1 MSSPLGINLIGD
13 ITPLIGRI
21 FDGVADLNG
30 GELEIEIDPDS
41 PLLVSHD
48 RFKDVAL
55 PAEVLYSEWRSLQ
68 TPEPN
73 PFPCANDKVL
83 YMDTETHNAGKQ
95 WSMSPREFFRLGQ
108 YAWGIG
114 GDVHLTTDY
123 DEMMDLIASA
133 EGVVAHN
140 GHNFDWSTLYGQ
152 GSMTPLFM
160 ARDRK
165 LLDTMVWANLAF
177 PAPESYTDRAGHT
190 YRGVSKPEQIK
201 RWLSLDNLAFQ
212 FGIEGKYGDLKE
224 LAKKHNPEG
233 TKVADLDYGLIPV
246 DDPEFVGYA
255 RQDIVAL
262 QGITRKLC
270 LVSPMTDYDWREQLC
285 AGLNAQITRNGFM
298 VDTDLAQG
306 RVNQLAKR
314 REEIMNRLVAEY
326 DFPTEGKSPW
336 ASNAGKDAIVRIF
349 ADYGIT
355 PETHIWPRTPKGAL
369 KLGGDELKKLA
380 EGTEAEEIA
389 NALAEIKGQRSLAQL
404 TLDNTQPDSKVH
416 PDIDDLQR
424 SGRSSIVRPGLT
436 VWNAR
441 GENANE
447 KSYYVAEPGC
457 KLVSFDLSNADARA
471 VAAYSQDE
479 AYRENFLP
487 GADNHMNVARMVYG
501 DQPDF
506 VNDKSH
512 PDGAKYRQ
520 LAKACIAEGS
530 LVLTDAGL
538 VPIEK
543 VTVADKVWDGV
554 EWVTHQGTVFKGLR
568 KVMTYDGLTATRDH
582 KIYTTNGMEIP
593 LGCAASLG
601 LRIEKSGAKGRPIRT
616 GRDYVEYVPRP
627 KTRWAS
633 PDKVCPSEM
642 PKLRKKWVDRL
653 GQLKARA
660 HQRLSPMHGFGEET
674 RDTRLVESTA
684 HGDEATVSK
693 SQQPGVQ
700 KLWGQGDYVWLE
712 FSSGGGGVDCG
723 ERVPVGQEP
732 PVRQDRQRQRVR
744 TGEHQNGNPETEFS
758 KSPEYCVCGL
768 CSDRLAIYK
777 GHSRP
782 ETQKWD
788 DKGRDNRGRAT
799 DSPRERVALETS
811 QTQTRVY
818 DIVNAGPRHRY
829 TVSDRLV
836 HNCSHAW
843 NYGGGA
849 KTISRAAGVT
859 QEEASNFVSQ
869 MAKAFPKV
877 VAWRNRMATMGE
889 RDGYIENKWGRRMPV
904 VREQS
909 YTQSSALM
917 GQSGTREIMKDA
929 LIKMLNHDPRLIG
942 WVKVPV
948 HDELIFS
955 IPESELAWAVPKI
968 EELMYY
974 EWDGVEFY
982 ASHGTPANDWEKAGH

>member
-1 MSSPLGINLIGD
+1 MSSPLRINLIGD
-13 ITPLIGRI
+13 VTPLIGRI

-48 RFKDVAL
+48 RFKDVTL

-68 TPEPN
+68 APEPN

-108 YAWGIG
+108 YAWGID

-152 GSMTPLFM
+152 DSMTPLFM

-212 FGIEGKYGDLKE
+212 FGIEGKHGDLKE

-262 QGITRKLC
+262 QGITRRLC
-270 LVSPMTDYDWREQLC
+270 LVSPMTGYDWREQLC

-424 SGRSSIVRPGLT
+424 SGRSSVTRPGLT

-441 GENANE
+441 GGNTDE

-471 VAAYSQDE
+471 VAAYSQDG

-487 GADNHMNVARMVYG
+487 GVDNHMNVARMVYG

-506 VNDKSH
+506 VNDKNH

-520 LAKACIAEGS
+520 LAK
-530 LVLTDAGL
+530 GL
-538 VPIEK
+538 
-543 VTVADKVWDGV
+543 
-554 EWVTHQGTVFKGLR
+554 
-568 KVMTYDGLTATRDH
+568 
-582 KIYTTNGMEIP
+582 
-593 LGCAASLG
+593 
-601 LRIEKSGAKGRPIRT
+601 
-616 GRDYVEYVPRP
+616 
-627 KTRWAS
+627 
-633 PDKVCPSEM
+633 
-642 PKLRKKWVDRL
+642 
-653 GQLKARA
+653 A
-660 HQRLSPMHGFGEET
+660 HS
-674 RDTRLVESTA
+674 
-684 HGDEATVSK
+684 
-693 SQQPGVQ
+693 
-700 KLWGQGDYVWLE
+700 
-712 FSSGGGGVDCG
+712 
-723 ERVPVGQEP
+723 
-732 PVRQDRQRQRVR
+732 
-744 TGEHQNGNPETEFS
+744 
-758 KSPEYCVCGL
+758 
-768 CSDRLAIYK
+768 
-777 GHSRP
+777 
-782 ETQKWD
+782 
-788 DKGRDNRGRAT
+788 
-799 DSPRERVALETS
+799 
-811 QTQTRVY
+811 
-818 DIVNAGPRHRY
+818 
-829 TVSDRLV
+829 
-836 HNCSHAW
+836 W

-849 KTISRAAGVT
+849 KTISRASGQPLDVA
-859 QEEASNFVSQ
+859 EHFVA
-869 MAKAFPKV
+869 MMNRAFPKV

-904 VREQS
+904 VREQA
-909 YTQSSALM
+909 YTQSAALM

-929 LIKMLNHDPRLIG
+929 LIKMLNYDPRLIG